1 MDEEAARSKKE
12 ALVSLLKEK
21 ESLLIAFSGGV
32 DSSFLLAVAKEA
44 LGKQVHAATARS
56 IIHPSYEIDA
66 AIRVGDSLG
75 VGHTVFQ
82 SRETSLEEFVANTR
96 DRCYYCKKGL
106 FSQLLDI
113 AEELGLKA
121 VAHGANRDDRGDYRP
136 GFKAAKEAGAIAPL
150 MDVGLTKEEIRFLSR
165 EMGLPTW
172 NKPSNACLASR
183 IPYGTPVT
191 PARVRMVEEAEQFLT
206 ELGFETVRVRHHGT
220 VARIE
225 GRVERLA
232 GFLEETVRSRIV
244 SRFREIGFLHTAL
257 DLEGYVSGKMN
268 RDLEVDR

>member
-1 MDEEAARSKKE
+1 MDEETARSKKQ
-12 ALVSLLKEK
+12 ALISLLRKRGT
-21 ESLLIAFSGGV
+21 LLIAFSGGV
-32 DSSFLLAVAKEA
+32 DSSFLLAAAKEA

-56 IIHPSYEIDA
+56 IIHPPEEIDA
-66 AIRVGDSLG
+66 AIRVAASLG
-75 VGHTVFQ
+75 VDHTVFQ
-82 SRETSLEEFVANTR
+82 SRETSLEAFVANTGE
-96 DRCYYCKKGL
+96 RCYYCKKSL
-106 FSQLLDI
+106 FVQLLEI
-113 AEELGLKA
+113 AAEHGLKA

-136 GFKAAKEAGAIAPL
+136 GFKAAEEAGAIAPL
-150 MDVGLTKEEIRFLSR
+150 MDAGLTKEEIRFLSR

-191 PARVRMVEEAEQFLT
+191 PARIRMVGEAEQFLR
-206 ELGFETVRVRHHGT
+206 ELGFETVRVRYHGT
-220 VARIE
+220 MATIE

-232 GFLEETVRSRIV
+232 GFLEDTVRSRIV

-268 RDLEVDR
+268 RDLEEDG